1 LRRRF
6 SPVVALF
13 LTGALFVTGVA
24 GPASARVASGSGDE
38 SSVTLHPLWV
48 RQTPNGSEGGA
59 TEITIR
65 LRRTESDAFRVG
77 FTEDSVAG
85 TGDQWRAAGWSAAVV
100 ATLLTGSDLG
110 GVEITFD
117 LTGRIDGPS
126 AGALMTAGVIALLRG
141 DEVQDDI
148 TMTGTINPDGTV
160 GPVGG
165 IPYKLDGAVAA
176 DKSRVL
182 VPLGQRMSPDDTGE
196 PVDVVELGQTKELEV
211 AEAGN
216 IYEVY
221 EAFTGEVLPRP
232 EAAGAI
238 ELTEDANAALESH
251 TAEWLAEYTTQGEEF
266 NTLDP
271 EARDNLISI
280 AERSNE
286 AANLAQELTQQGFQA
301 GAYVTALEAA
311 AYARA
316 AVVTGGALSSYAED
330 GIDAFRSEIRSDVR
344 VDQKIDDLLSLLKEK
359 APATVGDASALISA
373 YGYTVDAMGLT
384 LVADNLF
391 DASEEAESEDDA
403 LAAVIIGATFY
414 QFAGVLAEAAEE
426 VFEIGATSSS
436 SPELDEE
443 AIPLEKTASF
453 FRKAAS
459 ANREAFAATVVKSIG
474 EQEGLSTDT
483 ASALLS
489 RRDFGYALAE
499 ATFLIIESDTLRDV
513 LGGGPNAAYGE
524 LGGTVQL
531 YVRTSALISK
541 YYSLVGGSCLD
552 EQLEPTC
559 AKDQAL
565 AFALAFGDDQA
576 ARSIS
581 SLQALDIDTTLET
594 AVYEEARLDS
604 QGTLDDQLDAQGDFL
619 AAFIKSRVLAYL
631 GGFQDQGIEDAAPDA
646 GDTNGASSTTSTTS

>member
-1 LRRRF
+1 MRRRSLPF
-6 SPVVALF
+6 VAL
-13 LTGALFVTGVA
+13 LVTGALFASGVA
-24 GPASARVASGSGDE
+24 GPASARVASGGGEE
-38 SSVTLHPLWV
+38 SEVTLHPLWV
-48 RQTPNGSEGGA
+48 RQTPNGSEGGF

-65 LRRTESDAFRVG
+65 LRRTESDSFRVG

-141 DEVQDDI
+141 DEIQDDI
-148 TMTGTINPDGTV
+148 TMTGTVNPDGTV

-165 IPYKLDGAVAA
+165 IPYKLDGAVDAE
-176 DKSRVL
+176 KSRVL
-182 VPLGQRMSPDDTGE
+182 VPLGQRMSPDDTKE
-196 PVDVVELGQTKELEV
+196 LVDVVELGQTKGLEV

-221 EAFTGEVLPRP
+221 EAFTGEALPRP
-232 EAAGAI
+232 EAAGTIRLSDA
-238 ELTEDANAALESH
+238 ANASLESH
-251 TAEWLAEYTTQGEEF
+251 TAEWLAEYQAQGEEF

-280 AERSNE
+280 AERANE
-286 AANLAQELTQQGFQA
+286 AANLAQELTSQGQLA

-316 AVVTGGALSSYAED
+316 AVVTGGALTAYAEE
-330 GIDAFRSEIRSDVR
+330 GVDAFRSEIRSDVR
-344 VDQKIDDLLSLLKEK
+344 VDQRIDDLIRLLKEK
-359 APATVGDASALISA
+359 APATVGEASSLIGA
-373 YGYTVDAMGLT
+373 YGYVVDAMGLT
-384 LVADNLF
+384 IVADNLF
-391 DASEEAESEDDA
+391 DASEDAETEEDA
-403 LAAVIIGATFY
+403 IGAVIIGATFY
-414 QFAGVLAEAAEE
+414 QFAGVLADAAEE
-426 VFEIGATSSS
+426 VFEIGDGGAT

-459 ANREAFAATVVKSIG
+459 ANREAFIATIVKSIG
-474 EQEGLSTDT
+474 EAEGVSTDT
-483 ASALLS
+483 ASAFLS
-489 RRDFGYALAE
+489 SKDFGYALAE
-499 ATFLIIESDTLRDV
+499 ATFLLIETDTLREL
-513 LGGGPNAAYGE
+513 LGGGRSAAYGE

-541 YYSLVGGSCLD
+541 YYSLVGVSCID
-552 EQLEPTC
+552 VQGGTFEPTC
-559 AKDQAL
+559 AKDEAL
-565 AFALAFGDDQA
+565 AFALGFGEDQA

-581 SLQALDIDTTLET
+581 ALQALEVDTTLET
-594 AVYEEARLDS
+594 AIFEEARLDS
-604 QGTLDDQLDAQGDFL
+604 QGTLDDKLDAQGDFL
-619 AAFIKSRVLAYL
+619 GAFIKSRVLAYL
-631 GGFQDQGIEDAAPDA
+631 GGFQEQGIEDAAPDA
-646 GDTNGASSTTSTTS
+646 GGESGTTSTTS